1 RSDKG
6 KNLQKKAVTVD
17 MLINASSIDLIGRA
31 LEASTLRQ
39 EVIANNIANADVPG
53 FKRSYVRFEDL
64 LRQVL
69 ENNRPSSFVG
79 IRTDPRHIPIGRG
92 RSALSVRPQ
101 VVVDHSTSMNHNG
114 NNVDLDY
121 EMALMAKNQI
131 YYNTLVQMVNGKF
144 EKIRTVIDRRS

>member
-1 RSDKG
+1 
-6 KNLQKKAVTVD
+6 

-31 LEASTLRQ
+31 LEASALRQ

-64 LRQVL
+64 LRGYL
-69 ENNRPSSFVG
+69 EDSRTSFVG
-79 IRTDPRHIPIGRG
+79 VRTDPRHLYIGKPP
-92 RSALSVRPQ
+92 SALSVRPR
-101 VVVDHSTSMNHNG
+101 VVRDETTSMNHNG

-121 EMALMAKNQI
+121 EMSLMAKNQI
-131 YYNTLVQMVNGKF
+131 YYNTLVQMLNGKF